1 MVEIMNQKSD
11 IKVGMLVKG
20 EAGYAVALS
29 DGSFINENGTILKDY
44 DIPKQKFHR
53 TRNVNPE
60 VRRILLEMAKQFE
73 KYIAG
78 ERALA
83 AMAKKR
89 QKIMADKD
97 VIMKNIKSL
106 QFELRCANVGEVS
119 PNECCTMSFYE
130 GTLDMPRA
138 IAIVKANTKRP
149 YYYRFG
155 FAFKGADTH
164 KISQQEA
171 IDILMEHKHFT
182 DFTAYEDKIIINQY
196 SDNDMF

>member
-29 DGSFINENGTILKDY
+29 DGSFINENGTIIKGY
-44 DIPKQKFHR
+44 DISKQKFHR
-53 TRNVNPE
+53 TRNVDPE
-60 VRRILLEMAKQFE
+60 VRRILTEMAKQFE

-83 AMAKKR
+83 AMAKRR

-97 VIMKNIKSL
+97 VIMKNIKDL
-106 QFELRCANVGEVS
+106 QFEMKCANVGEVS
-119 PNECCTMSFYE
+119 PNECVKMSFYE

-149 YYYRFG
+149 YYYRYG
-155 FAFKGADTH
+155 FAYKGAEAH
-164 KISQQEA
+164 QISKQDA
-171 IDILMEHKHFT
+171 IDILMEHKHYT
-182 DFTAYEDKIIINQY
+182 DFDAHGDSIVINQY